1 MDSISHVVLHHY
13 QSVAMQT
20 SQSWD
25 ALLAEP
31 VARFL
36 ADANDATDKDLR
48 KCLRDVER
56 SADIV
61 KDLAHNRQYIKRH
74 LENGQLRADLLPFLI
89 KFAPNPD
96 DLLQDVCA
104 VFGVLPVSAQHVL
117 SDDLNPATSLEAI
130 GKFNEHSGGL
140 TALFS
145 KMVASDGGLGPEDR
159 PYVPGILKMADRVV
173 SWANSIKFQ
182 AQQIVD

>member
-1 MDSISHVVLHHY
+1 MDSISQVILNHY
-13 QSVAMQT
+13 QRLAMKT
-20 SQSWD
+20 NMSWD

-31 VARFL
+31 IARFQ
-36 ADANDATDKDLR
+36 DAQQDCMDNDLR
-48 KCLRDVER
+48 KCLRDINL
-56 SADIV
+56 STDLS

-74 LENGQLRADLLPFLI
+74 LENGQLRADMIPFLI
-89 KFAPNPD
+89 NFAPQSEE
-96 DLLQDVCA
+96 LLHDVCGL
-104 VFGVLPVSAQHVL
+104 FGVLPVSTKYML
-117 SDDLNPATSLEAI
+117 DDLNPASSFESI

-145 KMVASDGGLGPEDR
+145 KMVASEGGLGPEDK

-182 AQQIVD
+182 AQKILD